1 MEDFTYEGQLPTTRE
16 HVVVMLADAV
26 EAACRSLKDYT
37 PENISAMVDKMVRQ
51 QVSEE
56 QLQNADITYRELR
69 KIKEI
74 LNVQIQEIYH
84 SRITYPKRK
93 RLK

>member
-1 MEDFTYEGQLPTTRE
+1 
-16 HVVVMLADAV
+16 
-26 EAACRSLKDYT
+26 
-37 PENISAMVDKMVRQ
+37 MVDKMVRQ